1 MRNMR
6 ARMRKRVGVWSLLPF
21 SVMLIKN
28 REGLISG
35 RRVESD
41 CKNVGITCSA
51 SRRLRAKNIEDV
63 ELIIG
68 A

>member
-1 MRNMR
+1 MLSMR
-6 ARMRKRVGVWSLLPF
+6 ARMRKRVGVRSLLPF
-21 SVMLIKN
+21 SVILIKN

-41 CKNVGITCSA
+41 CKNVGITFSA
-51 SRRLRAKNIEDV
+51 SRRLRAKNIGDV
-63 ELIIG
+63 EFIIG